1 MRIGVEIGDTASGR
15 RSMLTFSTV
24 LAFLVVAHAQ
34 PEIPPPSSSPLIQAL
49 IENDVI
55 KAQQLLDSGADP
67 DAWDVITPLYAA
79 QEYVRSS
86 RQRHAIMKRL
96 LEKGAS
102 VDRPTSDG
110 STTLMLAASEGDMRS
125 AQLLLDHGADPLRTN
140 EQGYSS
146 IGSAYF
152 SEQPDLA
159 SMLQDHV
166 GESGLRQA
174 AAQHEADGRGDE
186 L

>member
-1 MRIGVEIGDTASGR
+1 MSFARV
-15 RSMLTFSTV
+15 F
-24 LAFLVVAHAQ
+24 VVVCGFAVAVRAQ
-34 PEIPPPSSSPLIQAL
+34 PEIPPPSSSPLVQAL
-49 IENDVI
+49 IENDVVL
-55 KAQQLLDSGADP
+55 AGSLLDKGADP
-67 DAWDVITPLYAA
+67 DAYDVITPLYAA

-86 RQRHAIMKRL
+86 RQRHAIMRRL
-96 LEKGAS
+96 LDKGAS
-102 VDRPTSDG
+102 VDRPTADG

-140 EQGYSS
+140 QAGYSA
-146 IGSAYF
+146 IGSAFF
-152 SEQPDLA
+152 SEQPDVA

-174 AAQHEADGRGDE
+174 AERARDE